1 LTHSP
6 GALPKSSW
14 IFPLCG
20 IVVYALAYGVGSGG
34 TFSPTPLGLALGIAL
49 IPVLFG
55 TIHAAVHHAEVI
67 ALRTGEPYGTLVLTL
82 AVTVIEVALIVSLM
96 VTGKSSPTV
105 VRDTVFAVI
114 MIVCNGLVG
123 ICILLGGLRYR
134 EQGFQVSGAS
144 AYLTVLI
151 ALVVLTLVLPVYTS
165 TIEGPVYAAS
175 QLAFVSLVTIALYLV
190 FLYIQTVRHQDYFLT
205 VPDRPRAENA
215 AADAPTQR
223 AVAVSSILLLVSLGI
238 VILLAKKFAS
248 VVDVGLAEIGAP
260 ATVAGVVVA
269 VLILLPE
276 SVAAVRAAHRNELQK
291 SLNLALGSSLATI
304 GLTVPAVAAVNIAL
318 KQKLVLGLDG
328 KDIVLLGLTILTSL
342 LTFGTGRTNVL
353 SGFVHLVI
361 FATFVFLLF
370 VP

>member
-1 LTHSP
+1 MSHP
-6 GALPKSSW
+6 ADVLPKSSW
-14 IFPLCG
+14 LFPLCG
-20 IVVYALAYGVGSGG
+20 AAVYALAYGLGSGG
-34 TFSPTPLGLALGIAL
+34 AFSPTPLGIALAIVL

-82 AVTVIEVALIVSLM
+82 AVTAIEVALIVSLM
-96 VTGKSSPTV
+96 ITGKSSPTV

-123 ICILLGGLRYR
+123 ICILIGGLRYR
-134 EQGFQVSGAS
+134 EQGFQVAGAS

-151 ALVVLTLVLPVYTS
+151 SLVMLTLVLPVYTS
-165 TIEGPVYAAS
+165 TIEGPVYASS

-205 VPDRPRAENA
+205 VPRRPHAGEA
-215 AADAPTQR
+215 PSAPTTR
-223 AVAVSSILLLVSLGI
+223 AVAISSILLLVSLGI

-248 VVDVGLAEIGAP
+248 VVNVGLAEVGAP
-260 ATVAGVVVA
+260 VTIAGVVVA

-304 GLTVPAVAAVNIAL
+304 GLTVPAVAVVNIAL
-318 KQKLVLGLDG
+318 KQNLVLGLDG